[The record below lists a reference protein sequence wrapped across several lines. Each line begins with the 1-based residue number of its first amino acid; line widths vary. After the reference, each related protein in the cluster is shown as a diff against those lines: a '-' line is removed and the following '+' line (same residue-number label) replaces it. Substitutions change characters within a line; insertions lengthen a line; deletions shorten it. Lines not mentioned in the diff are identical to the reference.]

1 MQPNPQETSPVGCSP
16 FVFILVMMFAFFTVS
31 ASITPLNN
39 LIARYALC
47 PTASGVYFRNASGGT
62 VDKPGVQGD
71 VGTTT
76 VTMFC
81 EYEGGATRTIEND
94 TVVVTGF
101 AVSAGFG
108 ALTGLIVYL
117 VMYLRARI
125 ATQAV

>member
-1 MQPNPQETSPVGCSP
+1 MQPNPQKTSPVGCSP
-16 FVFILVMMFAFFTVS
+16 LVLILVMMFAFFTVS

-47 PTASGVYFRNASGGT
+47 PTASGVYFKNASGGM

-81 EYEGGATRTIEND
+81 EFEGGATRTIEND

-101 AVSAGFG
+101 TVSAGLG
-108 ALTGLIVYL
+108 ALIGLIVYL
-117 VMYLRARI
+117 VMFLRARLS
-125 ATQAV
+125 ASAS